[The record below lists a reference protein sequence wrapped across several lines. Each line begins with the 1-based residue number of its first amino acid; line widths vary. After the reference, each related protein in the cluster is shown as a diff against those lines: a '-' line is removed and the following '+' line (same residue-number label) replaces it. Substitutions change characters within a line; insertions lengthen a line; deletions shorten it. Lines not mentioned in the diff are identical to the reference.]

1 MAARVYNIDKVVVS
15 FTGRPP
21 MLSRRY
27 FSRPLP
33 LDISDE
39 DLMTGGDAIKRAVQ
53 ALDENG
59 FSSDGDVLG
68 ASLIRA
74 RAQLAYIKEELL
86 EMALA
91 SCVKTTFGSLT

>member
-1 MAARVYNIDKVVVS
+1 
-15 FTGRPP
+15 

-33 LDISDE
+33 LDIADE
-39 DLMTGGDAIKRAVQ
+39 DLMAGGDAIKRAVQ

-59 FSSDGDVLG
+59 FASDGDVLG
-68 ASLIRA
+68 PALVRA

-91 SCVKTTFGSLT
+91 NSVKSAFGSLT